1 MIGFVKGIIADF
13 EEDTVTLEV
22 QGVGMNIRATTQT
35 LTNIGSVGD
44 EVKLYTYLYV
54 KEDALMLYGF
64 PTKEDMRVFKLL
76 ITVNGIG
83 PKGALSILNA
93 ISPDELRFAILAG
106 DSKAIA
112 KAPGIG
118 AKTAGRI
125 ILDLKDKLSLEE
137 AFEAKLSHNSES
149 LAGGADN
156 NAKAEAIEALTAL
169 GYSPSESLKAV
180 NSVEIDSS
188 MDTEAI
194 LKAALKHI
202 SF

>member
-13 EEDTVTLEV
+13 EENLVIIDVN
-22 QGVGMNIRATTQT
+22 GIGMNVYCTGQT
-35 LTNIGSVGD
+35 LSNIGSVGSTI
-44 EVKLYTYLYV
+44 KLHTYLNV
-54 KEDALMLYGF
+54 KEDSMTLYGF
-64 PTKEDMRVFKLL
+64 LAKEDLKIFKLL

-93 ISPDELRFAILAG
+93 ITPNELRFAILAG

-118 AKTAGRI
+118 AKTAGRV
-125 ILDLKDKLSLEE
+125 ILDLKDKLSVEE
-137 AFEAKLSHNSES
+137 ALESKLGNSQSFVES
-149 LAGGADN
+149 QQN
-156 NAKAEAIEALTAL
+156 NTRDAIEALTAL
-169 GYSPSESLKAV
+169 GYSPTEALKAV
-180 NSVEIDSS
+180 NQVNAEPD

-194 LKAALKHI
+194 LKAALKFI